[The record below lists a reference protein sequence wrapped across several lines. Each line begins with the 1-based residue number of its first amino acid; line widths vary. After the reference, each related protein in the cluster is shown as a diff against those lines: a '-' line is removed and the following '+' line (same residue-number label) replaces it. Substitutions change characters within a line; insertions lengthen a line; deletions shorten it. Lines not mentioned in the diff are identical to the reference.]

1 MASLFT
7 AGLLQACFLLELLLL
22 LLLRLF
28 SALLH
33 GPEFSGWSGGSAS
46 GEAFHLMVLPDL
58 GALASSSGR
67 WRGDGVK
74 IRVEGQGEIS
84 YAQTITMGS
93 KPQNIY
99 LFRLNGSIKWTPAMF
114 LA

>member
-1 MASLFT
+1 M
-7 AGLLQACFLLELLLL
+7 LQECFLLVLLLL
-22 LLLRLF
+22 LLLI

-33 GPEFSGWSGGSAS
+33 GPEFSGRSGGSANS
-46 GEAFHLMVLPDL
+46 EAFHLMVLPDL
-58 GALASSSGR
+58 GALAYSSGR
-67 WRGDGVK
+67 WWGDGVK

-84 YAQTITMGS
+84 YAQTIAMGS

-99 LFRLNGSIKWTPAMF
+99 LFQLNGSIKWTPAMF